1 MAKMRRFIPLTSV
14 VILALFVSACEQSQ
28 GAAPAGA
35 GVTATPAGAR
45 ASQFA
50 VATPTAT
57 ATSTPTSTLI
67 PTSSPTLSPTA
78 ATASGSSVYFPI
90 GTGSSD
96 VIPRQLVR
104 TNDDR
109 VYVFANQ
116 QYSTRLWA
124 YWTTAAG
131 LPSAQTDFAGS
142 ASLSDGAN
150 LISVDA
156 VYDGS
161 STIHVLVNTQAGLL
175 KDYAFDLATNTFKP
189 ALTLASDSYAVSGD
203 YLGSS
208 GVSGMVDQS
217 GALHVAYWSN
227 GNHILH
233 TAYTYD
239 SASNLLT
246 PMAAA
251 MQVDTASVAANH
263 PAVAVSPVDNSL
275 TVVWVSESE
284 PAQILARTRTR
295 AGVWGSVETVS
306 TGPVWTSPYFGVNI
320 DQGPSLVITSDG
332 TQLLAYIENW
342 DDTGNYGHVHYAAN
356 TGTGWVDQAL
366 GMWTH
371 DPALA
376 VNSAG
381 GVYILGH
388 GHPKNA
394 DTYGAGSPCL
404 DMRDMCFLKKNGD
417 GTWAAPQLLAGH
429 TGESDSFDSSPSVKW
444 GVVGWN
450 RPETV
455 EFLFFS
461 VVNGDY
467 GNPTLYYARLP

>member
-1 MAKMRRFIPLTSV
+1 M
-14 VILALFVSACEQSQ
+14 
-28 GAAPAGA
+28 
-35 GVTATPAGAR
+35 
-45 ASQFA
+45 
-50 VATPTAT
+50 
-57 ATSTPTSTLI
+57 
-67 PTSSPTLSPTA
+67 
-78 ATASGSSVYFPI
+78 SGSSVYFPI

-116 QYSTRLWA
+116 QYSTSLRA

-131 LPSAQTDFAGS
+131 LPSAQADFAGS
-142 ASLSDGAN
+142 VSLSDGAN

-156 VYDGS
+156 VYDVS
-161 STIHVLVNTQAGLL
+161 RTIHVLVNTQAGLL
-175 KDYAFDLATNTFKP
+175 KDYPFDLATNSFKP
-189 ALTLASDSYAVSGD
+189 ALTLASDSHTVSGD
-203 YLGSS
+203 YLGSC
-208 GVSGMVDQS
+208 GVSGIVDQS
-217 GALHVAYWSN
+217 GMFHVAYWSN
-227 GNHILH
+227 GNHIIH
-233 TAYTYD
+233 TGYTYD

-246 PMAAA
+246 PIAAA
-251 MQVDTASVAANH
+251 TQVDTASVAANH
-263 PAVAVSPVDNSL
+263 PAVAVSLVDNSL
-275 TVVWVSESE
+275 TVVWVSESS
-284 PAQILARTRTR
+284 PVRILARTRTS

-306 TGPVWTSPYFGVNI
+306 TSQVWTSANFGVNI
-320 DQGPSLVITSDG
+320 DQGPSLVISGDG
-332 TQLLAYIENW
+332 TRHLAYIENW
-342 DDTGNYGHVHYAAN
+342 DNTGNYGHVHYAAN

-381 GVYILGH
+381 GIYILGH

-394 DTYGAGSPCL
+394 DAYGADSPCL
-404 DMRDMCFLKKNGD
+404 DMRDICFLKKNGD
-417 GTWAAPQLLAGH
+417 GTWAAPQLLAKPAGA
-429 TGESDSFDSSPSVKW
+429 SDSFDSSPSVKW
-444 GVVGWN
+444 GLVGWN